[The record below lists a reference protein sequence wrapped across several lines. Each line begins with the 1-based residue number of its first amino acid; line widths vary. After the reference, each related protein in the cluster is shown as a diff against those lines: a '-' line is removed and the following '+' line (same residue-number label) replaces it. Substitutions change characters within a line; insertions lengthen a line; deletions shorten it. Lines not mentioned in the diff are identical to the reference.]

1 MTAVEI
7 SPLAQSHESHHAQG
21 WIVSMF
27 CHAFG
32 IGGVLLL
39 LADFETP
46 VRPNTFQWEV
56 AMVEAP
62 PTVEPPP
69 APSTPTPVPQRQVER
84 SIDPLPPVKTI
95 EAVPQT
101 VHDVVTP
108 NEAILERSIAQTT
121 ESSTVVT
128 QAVTTN
134 HESVAEQ
141 ATVEYAPIVRQKEL
155 VAQESPRSD
164 SQSFEVEHRVVQ
176 HRLVTVRETQT
187 DYGWL
192 RDALWGRIHE
202 LKRYPSQAKE
212 HHWEGKVVVQAV
224 IRADGTIVEC
234 EVAESSGRAILDQ
247 EALAVMKKASPL
259 TLKHPLGKA
268 NITLLIPINYKLEG

>member
-1 MTAVEI
+1 
-7 SPLAQSHESHHAQG
+7 
-21 WIVSMF
+21 MF

-101 VHDVVTP
+101 VHDIVTP
-108 NEAILERSIAQTT
+108 IEAILERSIVQTT